1 MSRMK
6 ILTVAAALVCASP
19 VFAAAQ
25 SDESAGVVT
34 TVSGDATLLRA
45 LAAARPVSL
54 RMRDEIFVRDRI
66 QTQERSLVRVLL
78 GGKALITVRELSVL
92 TVTEEAGRVTVDLQ
106 SGKIGVAVVKA
117 RMRPGEII
125 EIRTP
130 NATAAVRGTVFVVD
144 VDPIQ
149 PGQSTGGQTATTRVH
164 LFHGALDVSA
174 RLDPSNPT
182 VRLAE
187 LQSVVVSGNALGAI
201 KPLSRDAVAAITA
214 DLKPRQMAQPD
225 APSEFTGGL
234 VAREQ
239 GRAVML
245 ATALLAPAPNAPI
258 QGTLKNV
265 KGTVNGTVKGVQN
278 VVAGVTRPT
287 EQILE
292 NLMDQLGLDALGD
305 GLGGTVAGLTN
316 TLGDTVGGLTNTV
329 GGTVAGLGG
338 TVGGTV
344 AGLGGTVGGLT
355 SSLGG
360 GVGGSLGGT
369 VGGVGGTVGA
379 LGGTLGGTVGGVGGT
394 LGGTVG
400 GVGGTLGGTV
410 GGLGGALGGTVGGLG
425 GTLGGTVGGLGGTL
439 GGTVGGLGGTLGGT
453 VGGVGGTLGGA
464 VGGLGGTVGGTVGG
478 GAGTVG
484 GVVGGLLGGLTHGH

>member
-6 ILTVAAALVCASP
+6 ILTAAAALVCASP
-19 VFAAAQ
+19 VLATAQ

-34 TVSGDATLLRA
+34 TVNGDATLLRA
-45 LAAARPVSL
+45 VAAARPVSL

-78 GGKALITVRELSVL
+78 GGKALVTVRELSVL
-92 TVTEEAGRVTVDLQ
+92 TVTEDAGRVTVELQ

-144 VDPIQ
+144 VDPTP

-164 LFHGALDVSA
+164 LLHGALDVSA

-187 LQSVVVSGNALGAI
+187 LQSVVVSGNALGAV
-201 KPLSRDAVAAITA
+201 KPISRDAVASLTA
-214 DLKPRQMAQPD
+214 DLKPRQVNQPD
-225 APSEFTGGL
+225 APAEFTGGL

-245 ATALLAPAPNAPI
+245 ATALLAPVPNAPI

-265 KGTVNGTVKGVQN
+265 KGTVNGTVKGVQD
-278 VVAGVTRPT
+278 VVAGVTGPT

-292 NLMDQLGLDALGD
+292 SLMDQLGLDGLGD

-316 TLGDTVGGLTNTV
+316 TLGDTVGGLTD
-329 GGTVAGLGG
+329 

-369 VGGVGGTVGA
+369 VSGVGGTVGG
-379 LGGTLGGTVGGVGGT
+379 LGGALGGTVGSVGGT

-410 GGLGGALGGTVGGLG
+410 GS
-425 GTLGGTVGGLGGTL
+425 
-439 GGTVGGLGGTLGGT
+439 
-453 VGGVGGTLGGA
+453 VGGTLGGA
-464 VGGLGGTVGGTVGG
+464 VGGLGGAVGGAVGG
-478 GAGTVG
+478 LGGGTGTIG
-484 GVVGGLLGGLTHGH
+484 GIAGGLLGGLGGHGGPGHQ

>member
-1 MSRMK
+1 MFRTK
-6 ILTVAAALVCASP
+6 IFAMVAALVCTSPILAS
-19 VFAAAQ
+19 AQ
-25 SDESAGVVT
+25 SDDSAGVVT
-34 TVSGDATLLRA
+34 TVNGDATLLRA
-45 LAAARPVSL
+45 VAAAQPVSL

-66 QTQERSLVRVLL
+66 QTRERSLVRVLL

-92 TVTEEAGRVTVDLQ
+92 TVTEDAGRVTVDLQ

-144 VDPIQ
+144 VDPT
-149 PGQSTGGQTATTRVH
+149 PPEQSAGGQTATTRVH

-187 LQSVVVSGNALGAI
+187 LQSVVVTGNALGAV
-201 KPLSRDAVAAITA
+201 KPISRDAVASLTA
-214 DLKPRQMAQPD
+214 DLKPRQVNQPD
-225 APSEFTGGL
+225 APAEFTGGL

-245 ATALLAPAPNAPI
+245 ATALLAPVPNAPI

-265 KGTVNGTVKGVQN
+265 KGTVNGTVKGVQD
-278 VVAGVTRPT
+278 VVAGVTGPT

-292 NLMDQLGLDALGD
+292 SLMDQLGLDGLGD

-316 TLGDTVGGLTNTV
+316 TLGDTVGGLTD
-329 GGTVAGLGG
+329 

-369 VGGVGGTVGA
+369 VSGV
-379 LGGTLGGTVGGVGGT
+379 GGTLGGTVGGVGGT

-410 GGLGGALGGTVGGLG
+410 GGVGGSLGGTVGG
-425 GTLGGTVGGLGGTL
+425 VGGTL

-453 VGGVGGTLGGA
+453 VGGVGGTLGGTVGSVGGTLGGA
-464 VGGLGGTVGGTVGG
+464 VGGLGGGT
-478 GAGTVG
+478 GTIG
-484 GVVGGLLGGLTHGH
+484 GVVGGLLGGLGGHGGPGHQ